1 MHTTTDKW
9 CSSWGAN
16 YYQTIVRRNGYP
28 NYVFDA
34 EGRDAIK
41 SICRSNDSEDFSGVD
56 EDIHNAAVLRGEG
69 YRDRMEVLKEREA
82 QRMNL
87 KIVPSKN
94 VNAVRE
100 YDKMYDIPGSQDI
113 DRQIFSERHAQYL
126 NELDTYES
134 SAIHDA

>member
-1 MHTTTDKW
+1 MHTTTNKW
-9 CSSWGAN
+9 CNSWGAN
-16 YYQTIVRRNGYP
+16 YYETVVRRNGYP

-41 SICRSNDSEDFSGVD
+41 TICRSNDPEDFTSVD

-87 KIVPSKN
+87 KIIPSKN

-113 DRQIFSERHAQYL
+113 ERQVFAERHVAYMQ
-126 NELDTYES
+126 ELEAYERS
-134 SAIHDA
+134 EMQDA